1 MLSGLGEVVESPP
14 TSAAADSAAVPDVD
28 ETTEWYFRGGSLK
41 LPEVFVKAPPSLEG
55 LRFMMQFMCADQI
68 SQRRH
73 VNNKINELMMM
84 CEETQKHLQR
94 VAQLL
99 LGRDEVRATAAA
111 ALRQF
116 NAPQAGSSSTR
127 TRSRSRSRGY

>member
-14 TSAAADSAAVPDVD
+14 TSAAADSAAVPNVD
-28 ETTEWYFRGGSLK
+28 ENTEWHFRGGSLK
-41 LPEVFVKAPPSLEG
+41 LPQVFAPAPPSLEG
-55 LRFMMQFMCADQI
+55 LRFMMQFMYADQI

-73 VNNKINELMMM
+73 VNKKINELMMT
-84 CEETQKHLQR
+84 CEDTQKHLQR
-94 VAQLL
+94 AAQLV
-99 LGRDEVRATAAA
+99 LGRDEDHHSRV

-116 NAPQAGSSSTR
+116 NAPQAGSSSNR